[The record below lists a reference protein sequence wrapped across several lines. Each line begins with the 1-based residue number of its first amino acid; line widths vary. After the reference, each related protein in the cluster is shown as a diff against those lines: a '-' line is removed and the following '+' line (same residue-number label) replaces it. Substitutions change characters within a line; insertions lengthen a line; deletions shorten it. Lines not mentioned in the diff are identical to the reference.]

1 MTKHEPSLILL
12 TQTHG
17 QNMVSPSPA
26 YKKGY
31 DVSLLA
37 MNNRISAINT
47 LLNLE
52 FSKRNTVQQY
62 GK

>member
-17 QNMVSPSPA
+17 QNMVSPA
-26 YKKGY
+26 YKKEY
-31 DVSLLA
+31 DVSLFG

-47 LLNLE
+47 LVNLE
-52 FSKRNTVQQY
+52 FSKRSTAQQY